1 MNNDLN
7 NEPHHLI
14 SNLFKRPSLFS
25 PLHPQLSSPH
35 LLPLS
40 SLPHFSPPSSSLP
53 SPLSPSPAEC
63 LGSFHVKDL
72 STSFQAQPL
81 CPNHRRQV
89 FFLSQGSDI
98 SFYFQK
104 KEKEEKEKEE
114 KEKEEKEKEKKDEK
128 NKKKEKTKKK
138 DKKKENEE
146 ARSGWE
152 EKNRWR
158 KAKHGNFKEIDE
170 RWGREDGG
178 EGGEEVGGGFKS
190 GLRVRKSD
198 GFVVDEKDGVVE
210 VMDRDESLH
219 GKVEGNEERNDEKDE
234 GGIEGVIRGHGRYSG
249 GGVEERAGWSAE
261 EVGRRVL
268 IKYEGWCCLSVA
280 CV

>member
-1 MNNDLN
+1 M
-7 NEPHHLI
+7 
-14 SNLFKRPSLFS
+14 
-25 PLHPQLSSPH
+25 
-35 LLPLS
+35 
-40 SLPHFSPPSSSLP
+40 
-53 SPLSPSPAEC
+53 
-63 LGSFHVKDL
+63 
-72 STSFQAQPL
+72 

-104 KEKEEKEKEE
+104 KEKEENENEE
-114 KEKEEKEKEKKDEK
+114 KEKEKKEKEKKDEK
-128 NKKKEKTKKK
+128 NKKKEKTKEK

-152 EKNRWR
+152 EEWR

-178 EGGEEVGGGFKS
+178 KGGEEVGGGFKS
-190 GLRVRKSD
+190 GLRLRKSH

-219 GKVEGNEERNDEKDE
+219 GKVEWNEERNDEKDE
-234 GGIEGVIRGHGRYSG
+234 GGIEGGIRGHGRYSG